1 MGTYNIVINGIKRTF
16 GVLKPAR
23 KTLSNDIPITNPSAK
38 IDTFVKSQDNIIPSK
53 LQKILDDCGP
63 HESTKKDFLTD
74 LYSTG
79 QDKFEFIYNHKYF
92 KGNMPYCNDKEFI
105 AAVKEMS
112 PKELKQT
119 FDEISDLYTKLPQ
132 VSYGPDKITKKLVY
146 QSQTPNATNLAQLTI
161 LKAHNKEAYEYLL
174 NHPDKKKLSNLLS
187 VFSKGLNGST
197 FETLTIPQIRQIEGV
212 GTASTLNLK
221 TDIDTIL
228 KGNAAMSRYVES
240 SDLFAKNADDV
251 KTLHNYL
258 SRIKVTEPFTT
269 FRAERDTGMFNTIL
283 LDKKLAL
290 ETKWNVLKN
299 MLKARKIPVHDYTG
313 NYDTAFT
320 KKTNL
325 FNFILGKEN
334 ISLADAMQVAKFGN
348 ESYRNKI
355 IELIKKSQINDSR
368 FKSLTFDRK
377 MAEGWLPAQGSNNT
391 GILHNVTINKGVQ
404 GSYSSVNNRQAE
416 FILNNNDKRMSFQ
429 DVKYDP
435 KKDIFVLNTTIE

>member
-1 MGTYNIVINGIKRTF
+1 
-16 GVLKPAR
+16 
-23 KTLSNDIPITNPSAK
+23 
-38 IDTFVKSQDNIIPSK
+38 
-53 LQKILDDCGP
+53 
-63 HESTKKDFLTD
+63 
-74 LYSTG
+74 
-79 QDKFEFIYNHKYF
+79 
-92 KGNMPYCNDKEFI
+92 MPYFNDKEFI

-132 VSYGPDKITKKLVY
+132 VSFGYDKVTKKLIY
-146 QSQTPNATNLAQLTI
+146 QPQTPNATNLAQLTI

-174 NHPDKKKLSNLLS
+174 NHPDKERLSGLLS
-187 VFSKGLNGST
+187 TFSHGLNGST

-212 GTASTLNLK
+212 GTASTLNIK
-221 TDIDTIL
+221 TDIDTIIQ
-228 KGNAAMSRYVES
+228 GNVAMSRYVVS
-240 SDLFAKNADDV
+240 SDLLAKNADDV
-251 KTLHNYL
+251 KDLHNYL
-258 SRIKVTEPFTT
+258 SRIKVTEPFTA

-313 NYDTAFT
+313 NYNTDFT

-334 ISLADAMQVAKFGN
+334 ISLADAMQVAKFGS

-355 IELIKKSQINDSR
+355 IELIKKSQITDNR

-377 MAEGWLPAQGSNNT
+377 MAEDWLPAQGSNNT
-391 GILHNVTINKGVQ
+391 GILHNVTVNKGVQ
-404 GSYSSVNNRQAE
+404 GCYSSRDNRQAE
-416 FILNNNDKRMSFQ
+416 FILNNNDKQMSFQ

>member
-1 MGTYNIVINGIKRTF
+1 MGSYDIVINGIKRTF

-23 KTLSNDIPITNPSAK
+23 KTLSHDTPITNPSAQ
-38 IDTFVKSQDNIIPSK
+38 IDTFVKSPDNIIPSK

-63 HESTKKDFLTD
+63 YGSTKKDFLTN

-92 KGNMPYCNDKEFI
+92 KGNMPYFNDKEFI
-105 AAVKEMS
+105 AAVKQMS

-119 FDEISDLYTKLPQ
+119 FDEISNLYTKLPQ
-132 VSYGPDKITKKLVY
+132 VSFGYDKVTKKLIY
-146 QSQTPNATNLAQLTI
+146 QPQTPNATNLAQLTI

-174 NHPDKKKLSNLLS
+174 NHPDKERLSGLLS
-187 VFSKGLNGST
+187 TFSDGLNGST

-212 GTASTLNLK
+212 GTASTLNIK
-221 TDIDTIL
+221 TDIDTIIQ
-228 KGNAAMSRYVES
+228 GNVAMSRYVVS
-240 SDLFAKNADDV
+240 SDLLAKNADDV
-251 KTLHNYL
+251 KDLHNYL
-258 SRIKVTEPFTT
+258 SRIKVTEPFTA

-313 NYDTAFT
+313 NYNTDFT

-325 FNFILGKEN
+325 FNFIFGKEN
-334 ISLADAMQVAKFGN
+334 ISLADAMQVAKFGS

-355 IELIKKSQINDSR
+355 IELIKKSQITDNR

-391 GILHNVTINKGVQ
+391 GILHNVTVNKGVQ
-404 GSYSSVNNRQAE
+404 GSYSSANNRQAE

-429 DVKYDP
+429 NVKYDP
-435 KKDIFVLNTTIE
+435 QKDIFVLNTTIE

>member
-1 MGTYNIVINGIKRTF
+1 MVINGIKRTF
-16 GVLKPAR
+16 GVLKPVR
-23 KTLSNDIPITNPSAK
+23 KTLSHDTPITNPSAQ
-38 IDTFVKSQDNIIPSK
+38 IDTFVKSPDNIIPSK

-63 HESTKKDFLTD
+63 YGSTKKDFLTN

-92 KGNMPYCNDKEFI
+92 KGNMPYFNDKEFT
-105 AAVKEMS
+105 AAVKQMS

-119 FDEISDLYTKLPQ
+119 FDEISNLYTKLPK
-132 VSYGPDKITKKLVY
+132 VSFQYDKVTKKFIYGP
-146 QSQTPNATNLAQLTI
+146 QTPNAINLAQLTI

-174 NHPDKKKLSNLLS
+174 QHPDKEKLSNLLS
-187 VFSKGLNGST
+187 EFSTGLNGST

-212 GTASTLNLK
+212 GSASTLNLK
-221 TDIDTIL
+221 TDIDTII
-228 KGNAAMSRYVES
+228 KGQAAMIRYVAS
-240 SDLFAKNADDV
+240 SDLLAKYADDAKN
-251 KTLHNYL
+251 LHNYL
-258 SRIKVTEPFTT
+258 SRIKVTEPFTA
-269 FRAERDTGMFNTIL
+269 FRAERDTGMFNTVL
-283 LDKKLAL
+283 LDKKLAR

-299 MLKARKIPVHDYTG
+299 ILKARKIQVHDYTG
-313 NYDTAFT
+313 NYDTYFA

-355 IELIKKSQINDSR
+355 IELIKKSQITDNR

-377 MAEGWLPAQGSNNT
+377 MAEGWFQTQGANNT
-391 GILHNVTINKGVQ
+391 RILHNVTVNKGVQ
-404 GSYSSVNNRQAE
+404 GKYSSANNRQAE

-429 DVKYDP
+429 NVKYDP
-435 KKDIFVLNTTIE
+435 QKDIFVLNTTIE

>member
-1 MGTYNIVINGIKRTF
+1 MGTYDIVINGIKRTF

-23 KTLSNDIPITNPSAK
+23 KTLSRDIPITNPSAK
-38 IDTFVKSQDNIIPSK
+38 IDTFVKSPDNIIPSK

-63 HESTKKDFLTD
+63 YGSTKKNFLTD

-92 KGNMPYCNDKEFI
+92 KGNMPYFNDKEFI

-119 FDEISDLYTKLPQ
+119 FDEISNLYTKLPQ
-132 VSYGPDKITKKLVY
+132 VSFGYDKVTKKLIY
-146 QSQTPNATNLAQLTI
+146 QPQTPNATNLAQLTI

-174 NHPDKKKLSNLLS
+174 NHPDKERLSGLLS
-187 VFSKGLNGST
+187 TFSDGLNGST

-212 GTASTLNLK
+212 GTASTLNIK
-221 TDIDTIL
+221 TDIDTIIQ
-228 KGNAAMSRYVES
+228 GNAAMSRYVVS
-240 SDLFAKNADDV
+240 SDLLAKNADDV
-251 KTLHNYL
+251 KDLHNYL
-258 SRIKVTEPFTT
+258 SRIKVTEPFTA

-313 NYDTAFT
+313 NYNTDFT

-334 ISLADAMQVAKFGN
+334 ISLADAMQVAKFGS

-355 IELIKKSQINDSR
+355 IELIKKSQITDNR

-377 MAEGWLPAQGSNNT
+377 MAEGWLPTQGSNNT
-391 GILHNVTINKGVQ
+391 GIQHNVTVNKGVQ
-404 GSYSSVNNRQAE
+404 GCYSSGDNRQAE
-416 FILNNNDKRMSFQ
+416 FILNNNDKQMSFQ